1 VRRGE
6 RWALGI
12 GAALIAMAAVG
23 GARAD
28 VRFFDLDECSEN
40 CIPSAT
46 DAAAAVED
54 ESAVVTLSRFGGG
67 GTEDARGAR
76 PDLILDP
83 AGLPLVLVSGPPS
96 AIASA
101 GAQAFDGPGI
111 SPYAFF
117 EQVIDV
123 PLSVDTR
130 SGIAAAALFLFAPS
144 TIGRLTLTDL
154 LSNGNELFKP
164 PIIPITPMQP
174 AL

>member
-28 VRFFDLDECSEN
+28 VRFFDLDECSPN

-54 ESAVVTLSRFGGG
+54 QSAVVTLSRFGGG

-117 EQVIDV
+117 ETIIDI
-123 PLSVDTR
+123 PLFVDAR
-130 SGIAAAALFLFAPS
+130 SGLSGAALFLFAPS